1 MIFGRYNDRTPP
13 MSDDPQDEFAAAVRR
28 AGVTIPEERWHAM
41 RDAYYSMQA
50 LLKVL
55 DDPRAY
61 EDEPA
66 SMPRYD
72 RGAA

>member
-1 MIFGRYNDRTPP
+1 MP
-13 MSDDPQDEFAAAVRR
+13 DDANDEFAAAVRR
-28 AGVTIPEERWHAM
+28 AGVSIPEERWQAM
-41 RDAYYSMQA
+41 REAYYSMQA

-55 DDPRAY
+55 DDPLAY

-72 RGAA
+72 RVNP

>member
-1 MIFGRYNDRTPP
+1 
-13 MSDDPQDEFAAAVRR
+13 MSDDPHDEFAAAVRR
-28 AGVTIPEERWHAM
+28 AGVTIPKERWQAM
-41 RDAYYSMQA
+41 CDAYYSMQS

-66 SMPRYD
+66 SLPRYD
-72 RGAA
+72 GEKP

>member
-1 MIFGRYNDRTPP
+1 MP
-13 MSDDPQDEFAAAVRR
+13 DDPHDEFAAAVRR
-28 AGVTIPEERWHAM
+28 AGVTIPQERWDAM
-41 RDAYYSMQA
+41 REAYCGMQS

-55 DDPRAY
+55 DDPLAY

-72 RGAA
+72 GAKP